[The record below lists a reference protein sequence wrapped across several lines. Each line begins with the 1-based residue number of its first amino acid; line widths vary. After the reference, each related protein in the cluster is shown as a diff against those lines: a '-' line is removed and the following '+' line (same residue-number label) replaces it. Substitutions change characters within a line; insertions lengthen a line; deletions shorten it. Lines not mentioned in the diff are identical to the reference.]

1 VKAGISLSRA
11 EKPKASNANYKSGVR
26 ANRRYADQRARRY
39 RDFVLSEMT
48 KLPPGEKLS
57 PSALAAALNA
67 AGILSA
73 RGRSWSHN
81 TAKNLIARVEDMAM
95 DPPLS

>member
-1 VKAGISLSRA
+1 MKTGISLSRA
-11 EKPKASNANYKSGVR
+11 EKSKAPNGNYKKGVR
-26 ANRRYADQRARRY
+26 ANRRYADQRAKRH
-39 RDFVLSEMT
+39 RDFVLNEMA

-81 TAKNLIARVEDMAM
+81 TAKDLIARVEDMAV